1 MRKIKVRIG
10 LTNLFNIYNSNKT
23 FFMYKLNEDETRII
37 DYVLT
42 DDLARFRNRFDNNF
56 KLVDDI
62 KKQIENFKIYLH
74 N

>member
-62 KKQIENFKIYLH
+62 KKQIENFKIIL
-74 N
+74 